1 MGLDQYLNIVIT
13 TDEKTANRNHINSV
27 AEQLTELIHDD
38 SFANPYSFASLYSP
52 VYIDENDMTSKFDLD
67 PIYNIDGY
75 ATQRYELLTVK
86 GCERSYRKA
95 NQIQN
100 YFETW
105 FYEGGNEADTEE
117 YNCVNTK
124 VDDLTIDDLLNRIHK
139 INKNPTA
146 KVAKAEFPTTVGFFY
161 GDTDYDEFYF
171 EQNNEFANDLIEL
184 KQIRDQINSQLANTP
199 YQAIIEYSSWW

>member
-13 TDEKTANRNHINSV
+13 TDEKTANRNHINNV
-27 AEQLTELIHDD
+27 TEQLTNLIPD
-38 SFANPYSFASLYSP
+38 YSFTNPDSP
-52 VYIDENDMTSKFDLD
+52 VNIDENDMTSKFDLD

-75 ATQRYELLTVK
+75 ATHRYELLTVK
-86 GCERSYRKA
+86 GQDRSYRKA

-124 VDDLTIDDLLNRIHK
+124 VDDFTIDDLLNRIHK

-146 KVAKAEFPTTVGFFY
+146 KVAKAEFPTTNGFFY

-171 EQNNEFANDLIEL
+171 QENNEFANDLIEL
-184 KQIRDQINSQLANTP
+184 QQVRDQINQQLANTP
-199 YQAIIEYSSWW
+199 YEAIIEYSSWW

>member
-1 MGLDQYLNIVIT
+1 MGLDQYLNLVIT
-13 TDEKTANRNHINSV
+13 TDKKTANRNHINDV
-27 AEQLTELIHDD
+27 IEQLTELIPAYA
-38 SFANPYSFASLYSP
+38 FANPDSP
-52 VYIDENDMTSKFDLD
+52 FHLDKNDMTSEFDLE
-67 PIYNIDGY
+67 PIYDIDGNS
-75 ATQRYELLTVK
+75 THRYELLNVK
-86 GCERSYRKA
+86 GQDRSYRKA

-105 FYEGGNEADTEE
+105 FYEGGNESDHEE

-124 VDDLTIDDLLNRIHK
+124 VDDFTIDDILARIHK

-146 KVAKAEFPTTVGFFY
+146 KVAKAEFPTTNGFFY

-171 EQNNEFANDLIEL
+171 QENNEFANDLIEL
-184 KQIRDQINSQLANTP
+184 QQVRDQINDQLADTP

>member
-1 MGLDQYLNIVIT
+1 MGLDQYLTIVIT
-13 TDEKTANRNHINSV
+13 TDEKTANRNHINSIT
-27 AEQLTELIHDD
+27 EQLTELIPDY
-38 SFANPYSFASLYSP
+38 SFANPYSP
-52 VYIDENDMTSKFDLD
+52 VNIDENDMTSEFDLE
-67 PIYNIDGY
+67 PVYNIDGY

-86 GCERSYRKA
+86 GYERSYRKA

-105 FYEGGNEADTEE
+105 FYEGGNESDHEE

-124 VDDLTIDDLLNRIHK
+124 VDDFTIDDILARIHK

-146 KVAKAEFPTTVGFFY
+146 KVAKAEFPTTTGFFY

-184 KQIRDQINSQLANTP
+184 QQVRNQINQQLADTP
-199 YQAIIEYSSWW
+199 YEAIIEYSSWW